1 MKIITA
7 DISASQYISQ
17 FRDVD
22 KFIGFCRQCGN
33 YGNSWLCP
41 PFDYDIDEKL
51 RPWTKV
57 HVAGVTVD
65 VAGKHQ
71 LSEAMA
77 LLQPARIELSRYL
90 LEKEQESRGLAFGFS
105 GKCHYCKEC
114 GRPKVFPAGT
124 PTRQDRRWKH
134 MVSMSGPRPNN
145 CWAFSCNGAGTAICL
160 SSWLLSVQC
169 LCRDTILKI
178 TVCKNQTKSLQ
189 YQKIFCNFAEK
200 SGRSAVR

>member
-71 LSEAMA
+71 LSEAMV

-90 LEKEQESRGLAFGFS
+90 LEKEQESKGLAFGFS
-105 GKCHYCKEC
+105 GKCHYCNEC
-114 GRPKVFPAGT
+114 GRPQGVPCRHTDKARPSLEAYGFDVGATAEQLLGIQLQWGKDGYLPEQLALIGAVFMP
-124 PTRQDRRWKH
+124 
-134 MVSMSGPRPNN
+134 
-145 CWAFSCNGAGTAICL
+145 
-160 SSWLLSVQC
+160 
-169 LCRDTILKI
+169 
-178 TVCKNQTKSLQ
+178 
-189 YQKIFCNFAEK
+189 
-200 SGRSAVR
+200 